1 MPRKTSIHV
10 PTAAGR
16 AALAELGRVSWDDLD
31 HAYGRGKVGPA
42 LHEDVEAALRRLGDA
57 NRDVAE
63 EGLDALWSNICHQGT
78 IYEATAHAVP
88 FLAALAAGPELP
100 PRIRRAA
107 IGLLGSITLASS
119 FETRDGTSAGSFGE
133 GVAEATVEALRVSE
147 PYLVAVGGL
156 SPALSELARE
166 ILVVARADPPRRDD
180 LDHVLELIDA
190 LEEAADEPEERWAAA
205 DSGPPRRFRHP
216 KLGVGTLIREEPKGL
231 RLRFE
236 DGAERLILASFLTEI
251 DETEAP

>member
-1 MPRKTSIHV
+1 MPRKTTFHLPS
-10 PTAAGR
+10 AAGR
-16 AALAELGRVSWDDLD
+16 EALAELGRVAWDDLD
-31 HAYGRGKVGPA
+31 HAYGRGKVGSA
-42 LHEDVEAALRRLGDA
+42 LHGDVEAALRRLGDL
-57 NRDVAE
+57 NRDVVE

-100 PRIRRAA
+100 PRIRRAVV
-107 IGLLGSITLASS
+107 GLLGSITLASS

-133 GVAEATVEALRVSE
+133 GVAELTVEALRASE
-147 PYLVAVGGL
+147 QHLAAVGA
-156 SPALSELARE
+156 SPALSGLARA
-166 ILVVARADPPRRDD
+166 ILVVARADPPQRDD

-190 LEEAADEPEERWAAA
+190 LEEAADEPEERWALA
-205 DSGPPRRFRHP
+205 DSGEPRRFRHP
-216 KLGVGTLIREEPKGL
+216 KLGVGTLVREEPKGL

-251 DETEAP
+251 DETEAS